1 MLSGALIILTI
12 VDLVV
17 ALINGDTYD
26 INPVDY
32 YTPSIKIATFVS

>member
-1 MLSGALIILTI
+1 MLTGALIILTI

-17 ALINGDTYD
+17 ALINGDTHDVY
-26 INPVDY
+26 PVDY